1 MSSLIIAERGR
12 KILARG
18 CPRSLEQ
25 KSREFFLCTLWE
37 KEFKNV
43 FYLNNSTR
51 IFEEAILA
59 QLRRYTGLS
68 KKMDGIWN
76 RYNLKSTGRIYTF
89 GVLKCS
95 EKFEV
100 LDLP

>member
-12 KILARG
+12 NILARG
-18 CPRSLEQ
+18 CPHSPEQ

-43 FYLNNSTR
+43 IYLNNATR

-59 QLRRYTGLS
+59 QLRRFVSVTENS
-68 KKMDGIWN
+68 
-76 RYNLKSTGRIYTF
+76 
-89 GVLKCS
+89 
-95 EKFEV
+95 EV
-100 LDLP
+100 LPE

>member
-1 MSSLIIAERGR
+1 MSSLIIAERGHNV
-12 KILARG
+12 LSRG

-25 KSREFFLCTLWE
+25 KSRDFFLCTLWE

-59 QLRRYTGLS
+59 QLLR
-68 KKMDGIWN
+68 
-76 RYNLKSTGRIYTF
+76 STSATEN
-89 GVLKCS
+89 S
-95 EKFEV
+95 EV
-100 LDLP
+100 LPE

>member
-1 MSSLIIAERGR
+1 MIITERGR
-12 KILARG
+12 SVLALG

-43 FYLNNSTR
+43 MYLNNTTR

-59 QLRRYTGLS
+59 QLRRCVPATENS
-68 KKMDGIWN
+68 
-76 RYNLKSTGRIYTF
+76 
-89 GVLKCS
+89 GVL
-95 EKFEV
+95 
-100 LDLP
+100 PN